1 MGIRLYDILF
11 KSRWY
16 SDVYKRQV
24 YDGELVDLP
33 TEPELAGYRFDA
45 WYLDEEPFDELAPIV
60 GDINVIAHWKEEF
73 VVKFYLDDEATEI
86 YTQFLVVGGGVSPT
100 PTEPTKDFHNFLGW
114 YLGEA
119 TEAYDFTTPVTGNLE
134 LRGKWEAEAFV
145 ARAYIGEQAYQSI
158 SLAVEAATAG
168 DTILIAD
175 SDHTLPVTVDKN
187 NLRCV

>member
-1 MGIRLYDILF
+1 MISATLDYKALTLTARWQNNTLLILF
-11 KSRWY
+11 RCCMENLHEAIK
-16 SDVYKRQV
+16 V

-119 TEAYDFTTPVTGNLE
+119 T
-134 LRGKWEAEAFV
+134 KH
-145 ARAYIGEQAYQSI
+145 I
-158 SLAVEAATAG
+158 
-168 DTILIAD
+168 
-175 SDHTLPVTVDKN
+175 
-187 NLRCV
+187 